1 MRKISFLLIMLAVFI
16 MGCKGEEKT
25 YSSPTLSEEWTI
37 KMTQSGGIMG
47 LRRSIQVA
55 SDGSYLIVDERAQTS
70 VTGTLTEQQ
79 LSELQDL
86 TNNLK
91 FTSPENQAVCA
102 DCFVYDIEIES
113 GGKKMIL
120 QVEDISLPDS
130 GIEALVTFLR
140 GILESA

>member
-1 MRKISFLLIMLAVFI
+1 MRKISFLLIILAVFI

-70 VTGTLTEQQ
+70 VTGTLPEQQ
-79 LSELQDL
+79 LSELKDL

-91 FTSPENQAVCA
+91 FTSPENRAVCA

>member
-1 MRKISFLLIMLAVFI
+1 MRKISFLLIILAVFI

-70 VTGTLTEQQ
+70 VTGTLPEQQ
-79 LSELQDL
+79 LSELKDL

-91 FTSPENQAVCA
+91 FTSPENRAVCA

-130 GIEALVTFLR
+130 GVEALVTFLR

>member
-25 YSSPTLSEEWTI
+25 YSSPTISEEWTI

-70 VTGTLTEQQ
+70 VTGNLTEQQ
-79 LSELQDL
+79 LSELKDL

-91 FTSPENQAVCA
+91 FTSPENRAVCA

-130 GIEALVTFLR
+130 GVEALVTFLR

>member
-1 MRKISFLLIMLAVFI
+1 MRKISFLLIILAVFI

-70 VTGTLTEQQ
+70 VTGTLPEQQ
-79 LSELQDL
+79 LSELKDL

-91 FTSPENQAVCA
+91 FTSPENRAICA

>member
-47 LRRSIQVA
+47 LRRSIQAA

-79 LSELQDL
+79 LSELKDL

-91 FTSPENQAVCA
+91 FTSPENRAVCA

>member
-1 MRKISFLLIMLAVFI
+1 MRKISFLLIILAVFI

-70 VTGTLTEQQ
+70 VTGNLPEQQ
-79 LSELQDL
+79 LSELKDL

-91 FTSPENQAVCA
+91 FTSPENRAVCA

>member
-1 MRKISFLLIMLAVFI
+1 MQKYGFILILLAVLVI
-16 MGCKGEEKT
+16 GCKGEEKS
-25 YSSPTLSEEWTI
+25 YASPTLSEEWTI

-79 LSELQDL
+79 LSELTDL
-86 TNNLK
+86 IASLK
-91 FTSPENQAVCA
+91 FISPDNRAICA
-102 DCFVYDIEIES
+102 DCFVYDLEIES

-120 QVEDISLPDS
+120 QVEDINLPDS

-140 GILESA
+140 RILESA